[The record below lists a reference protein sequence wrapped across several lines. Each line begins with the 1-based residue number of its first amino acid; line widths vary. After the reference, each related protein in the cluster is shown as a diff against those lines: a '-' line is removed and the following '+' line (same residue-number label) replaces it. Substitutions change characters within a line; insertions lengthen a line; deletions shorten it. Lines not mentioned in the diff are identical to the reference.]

1 FSEIV
6 GLSIG
11 EKHFIQGGIAQDIRT
26 DGRKRLTYHPLVGET
41 GVIAQANSSARVKIR
56 RTKVIVSVKDFKINT
71 LLYVSSDF
79 SVQFSAPDLMKGIKV
94 IRANRRTGHEAD
106 LIIDEHAFKLS
117 CSPFMFVL
125 LILLVDIINFKEEAE
140 EHLQDAILE
149 NFAAFGDV
157 CLGMGGRR
165 HSVHLLLKVVVMQ
178 SVLELEA
185 AQGGCCAKCIGTRSG
200 FKARRVG
207 IYELNKKS
215 PNVNTESSAVK
226 KSKAPMSNTE
236 ADSPS
241 LKKKDKH
248 RKGTESVKFRDV
260 QPPPK
265 GVDLNVP
272 YFGYEQFQTPFD
284 ATKGAGERPSGT
296 NKTTADGVE
305 KKKQEVGREFLNE
318 PLLRPVA
325 PTSGSPLVDHMNNE
339 PLLRPVA
346 PISGSPLVDHMNQMR
361 QYCQD
366 RMAAQAPQ
374 VAQVAAEFKKVA
386 TDSCRFPS
394 WTQGMLNAT
403 NQCPF
408 TGMPLQTDSDSHGN
422 HHHSRGH
429 HWKRHGLDNN
439 GIGTIFHRGV
449 RKDDYDLCGVCFA
462 RMGTAS
468 DYVRIDRPMH
478 VFRHHVP
485 FKGFYDPYMADD
497 HPENEPWHG
506 VDHRALK
513 PNFDSYGC
521 DIFGGNY
528 TINST
533 YRDNLNTTLFLLPIS
548 GNGNGFYRSNRDV
561 GNETIYSVALCR
573 GDVDQDLCGTCVNE
587 SISKLQQI
595 CPNQKSAIGYYEYC
609 MLKYSNSTA
618 ILRSNQVNFF
628 VYIFND
634 SSNASDPERFYN
646 GCTPDLSK
654 QQCGDCLNEAVSVY
668 MTQKCGVSRLENIS
682 SHV

>member
-1 FSEIV
+1 MTILQSEANLCANQDPFIITAISPKV
-6 GLSIG
+6 TTQSMLHWMALS
-11 EKHFIQGGIAQDIRT
+11 DT
-26 DGRKRLTYHPLVGET
+26 PTMDYHKVYT
-41 GVIAQANSSARVKIR
+41 HKSANGSSRVKIG
-56 RTKVIVSVKDFKINT
+56 RTEVIASVMDFKINT

-79 SVQFSAPDLMKGIKV
+79 SVQFSAPDLMKGINV

-106 LIIDEHAFKLS
+106 LIIDEHAFELS

-125 LILLVDIINFKEEAE
+125 LILLVDIRNFKEEAE

-207 IYELNKKS
+207 IYKLNKKS

-248 RKGTESVKFRDV
+248 RKGLKTS
-260 QPPPK
+260 
-265 GVDLNVP
+265 
-272 YFGYEQFQTPFD
+272 FD
-284 ATKGAGERPSGT
+284 ATKGAGEGPSGT

-305 KKKQEVGREFLNE
+305 KKKQEVGRGFLNE

-346 PISGSPLVDHMNQMR
+346 PTSSSPLVDHMNQMR

-374 VAQVAAEFKKVA
+374 VAQVAAKFKKVA

-394 WTQGMLNAT
+394 WTQGMSNAT
-403 NQCPF
+403 NQCSF
-408 TGMPLQTDSDSHGN
+408 SGMPLQTDSDPMGIIIILVVIIGRDMVWIIMALVLYSIGVFGMMVVEFIRLQDLAT
-422 HHHSRGH
+422 SR
-429 HWKRHGLDNN
+429 K
-439 GIGTIFHRGV
+439 
-449 RKDDYDLCGVCFA
+449 KDDYDLCGVCFA

-468 DYVRIDRPMH
+468 DYVRIDHPMH

-497 HPENEPWHG
+497 HPQNEPWHG
-506 VDHRALK
+506 VDHVELK
-513 PNFDSYGC
+513 
-521 DIFGGNY
+521 
-528 TINST
+528 
-533 YRDNLNTTLFLLPIS
+533 
-548 GNGNGFYRSNRDV
+548 
-561 GNETIYSVALCR
+561 
-573 GDVDQDLCGTCVNE
+573 
-587 SISKLQQI
+587 
-595 CPNQKSAIGYYEYC
+595 
-609 MLKYSNSTA
+609 
-618 ILRSNQVNFF
+618 
-628 VYIFND
+628 
-634 SSNASDPERFYN
+634 
-646 GCTPDLSK
+646 CTPDLSK

-668 MTQKCGVSRLENIS
+668 MTRKCGVSRLENIS